1 VTPPPPR
8 RPRAGIRRDGEL
20 RRIESRD
27 VRYPGHALPPGVT
40 GEGDVPSGPGLRPA
54 RDTGLAVEGR
64 LAREGRARARRQRRN
79 AVTALAIAG
88 VVVAALTGWRLNS
101 DQRASTEPLGGRSAA
116 ATTTA
121 VRRASAPG
129 IEFPRM
135 RPATTVQPTPVFAT
149 YKDLRMHLP
158 VTVAALTE
166 VGFHQASYTYA
177 RHLDTPLTQAK
188 MSKVRKKRSSGRDKA
203 SQPTGPDVD
212 LVGSYLTMW
221 RARPGKP
228 DSAVDVGAD
237 AGSDVFSPVSGTV
250 VRIKR
255 YKLYGTYDD
264 YEIHIIPDGTDDLD
278 CVLIHVTDLS
288 VKRADHVEAGITR
301 IAAVRKLPRSVGP
314 QLRQFTKNGGYHVH
328 MQLNDSD
335 DPKYRGLEGAI
346 SVEDAARERASG
358 QQPAR

>member
-1 VTPPPPR
+1 MTPPPPR

-27 VRYPGHALPPGVT
+27 VRYPGHTLPPGVT
-40 GEGDVPSGPGLRPA
+40 GEDDLPSGPGLRPA

-64 LAREGRARARRQRRN
+64 HSREGRARSRRQRQQ
-79 AVTALAIAG
+79 VIVALALAG
-88 VVVAALTGWRLNS
+88 VVVALLAGWRLNS
-101 DQRASTEPLGGRSAA
+101 DQRASTEPLGGSSAA
-116 ATTTA
+116 ATATPI
-121 VRRASAPG
+121 RRASAPG
-129 IEFPRM
+129 SEFPRM
-135 RPATTVQPTPVFAT
+135 KPTATPQPTPVFAS
-149 YKDLRMHLP
+149 YKGLRMHLP
-158 VTVAALTE
+158 VTVASLTE

-177 RHLDTPLTQAK
+177 HHLDTPLAEAK

-203 SQPTGPDVD
+203 SQPVGPDVD
-212 LVGSYLTMW
+212 LVGAYLTMW

-237 AGSDVFSPVSGTV
+237 AGSDVFSPVTGTV

-264 YEIHIIPDGTDDLD
+264 YEIHIIPDGTKDLD
-278 CVLIHVTDLS
+278 CVLIHVSDLS
-288 VKRADHVEAGITR
+288 VKRADRVMAGITR
-301 IAAVRKLPRSVGP
+301 ISAVRKLPRSVGP

-328 MQLNDSD
+328 LQLNDSS
-335 DPKYRGLEGAI
+335 DPKYRGLQGAI